1 MDEILDE
8 TVSSED
14 LKKFE
19 AIYNEQVEASNVTT
33 DATFNYAW
41 CLVRS
46 RYAADIRKGIC
57 LLETLFRDG
66 NEQGRRDYVYYLA
79 IGNAKLKEYSKALH
93 YVRTFLTLE
102 PGNQQVQHLETVIR
116 KRMEKDGLL
125 GIALAG
131 GVVLA
136 IGGLV
141 GLGMA
146 IAKK

>member
-1 MDEILDE
+1 M
-8 TVSSED
+8 
-14 LKKFE
+14 KFQKFE

-79 IGNAKLKEYSKALH
+79 IGNAKLK
-93 YVRTFLTLE
+93 VNIIFF
-102 PGNQQVQHLETVIR
+102 Q
-116 KRMEKDGLL
+116 D
-125 GIALAG
+125 
-131 GVVLA
+131 
-136 IGGLV
+136 
-141 GLGMA
+141 
-146 IAKK
+146 

>member
-8 TVSSED
+8 TVSSDD

-19 AIYNEQVEASNVTT
+19 AIYNQQVEASNVTT

-146 IAKK
+146 LAKK

>member
-116 KRMEKDGLL
+116 KKNGKDGLL

>member
-8 TVSSED
+8 TVSSDD

-19 AIYNEQVEASNVTT
+19 AIYNQQVEASNVTT

>member
-1 MDEILDE
+1 MDDLLDE

-19 AIYNEQVEASNVTT
+19 AIYNQQVEAGNVTT
-33 DATFNYAW
+33 EATFNYAW

-131 GVVLA
+131 GAVLA

-141 GLGMA
+141 GLAMA
-146 IAKK
+146 ITKK